1 MGGWEW
7 GVGSGGWGVGSV
19 GVGGGVGVQCSKCPK
34 FRKTRGENPQMCPF
48 AELSSSFLVIPH
60 AFIGTASI
68 YR

>member
-1 MGGWEW
+1 MLFRGG
-7 GVGSGGWGVGSV
+7 GGWGVGMGSV
-19 GVGGGVGVQCSKCPK
+19 GVGGGVGVQRSKCPK

>member
-1 MGGWEW
+1 MLFRGGGWEW
-7 GVGSGGWGVGSV
+7 WECRGDGVA
-19 GVGGGVGVQCSKCPK
+19 VQHSKCPK
-34 FRKTRGENPQMCPF
+34 FGKTRGENPQMCPF

>member
-1 MGGWEW
+1 MWVWEW
-7 GVGSGGWGVGSV
+7 GIMGVAGV
-19 GVGGGVGVQCSKCPK
+19 GVGEVEVQHSKCPK
-34 FRKTRGENPQMCPF
+34 FGKTRGENPQMCPF

>member
-1 MGGWEW
+1 MLFR
-7 GVGSGGWGVGSV
+7 GGWGSGSWGGD
-19 GVGGGVGVQCSKCPK
+19 GVAVQHSKCPK

>member
-1 MGGWEW
+1 MLFRGAGG
-7 GVGSGGWGVGSV
+7 V
-19 GVGGGVGVQCSKCPK
+19 GVGGDGVAVQHSKCPK
-34 FRKTRGENPQMCPF
+34 FGKTRGENPQMCPF

>member
-1 MGGWEW
+1 MLFR
-7 GVGSGGWGVGSV
+7 
-19 GVGGGVGVQCSKCPK
+19 GGGGDGVAVQHSKCPK
-34 FRKTRGENPQMCPF
+34 FGKTRGENPQMCPF